1 MFASQLTREDL
12 TDEMVWKMLYEGLD
26 YKGENADVIVCLGS
40 LKAPIYRVPVAVELY
55 RKKKADSLLFC
66 GGKKRIFPDG
76 SETTECEKMR
86 AKALELGVPEES
98 IFLED
103 KSENTVE
110 NFIFSKEII
119 SKNFPDCKKVIVV
132 TTAYHQR
139 RAVKI
144 AEKIL
149 GMKIYSCPAKF
160 GSARA
165 DNWYKT
171 EKGRKTAL
179 DECLKF
185 GYYIE
190 NGFIDDFEIGKV

>member
-1 MFASQLTREDL
+1 MLVSQITRDNLTPEIVEKIL
-12 TDEMVWKMLYEGLD
+12 FEGLD
-26 YKGENADVIVCLGS
+26 YKGQSADIIVCPGS
-40 LKAPIYRVPVAVELY
+40 LKAPVYRVPRAVELY
-55 RKKKADSLLFC
+55 KKGKASKLLFC
-66 GGKKRIFPDG
+66 GGKKRLFPDG
-76 SETTECEKMR
+76 SVERECEKMKS
-86 AKALELGVPEES
+86 AALELGVPRED

-110 NFIFSKEII
+110 NFAFAKEII
-119 SKNFPDCKKVIVV
+119 SKNFPGCKRLIVV

-149 GMKIYSCPAKF
+149 GLEIYSCPANF
-160 GSARA
+160 GSTRQ

-190 NGFIDDFEIGKV
+190 NGSIDDFEIGKV